1 MRTRLIAVHSDGK
14 ALDTLAEKNKVA
26 AQTERWQELDTVLKE
41 SYNDKAKSSEPKAYG
56 KRKEIGRVLSQL
68 SDVVS

>member
-1 MRTRLIAVHSDGK
+1 MIAVHSDGK
-14 ALDTLAEKNKVA
+14 ALDTLAEKNNVA
-26 AQTERWQELDTVLKE
+26 AQRWQESDTVLKE
-41 SYNDKAKSSEPKAYG
+41 SYNDKAKSNEQKAYG